1 MKQGETSWGKPP
13 AVGHLRT
20 LLQGRCWRRC
30 WRKEKGGGPGGAD
43 QPGPGSGAGAR
54 KAESLGAGA
63 TGLRGGARQD
73 ECQNDV
79 GALA

>member
-1 MKQGETSWGKPP
+1 MKRAGGSLPPLAISGLSSRAGAGEG
-13 AVGHLRT
+13 AGE
-20 LLQGRCWRRC
+20 RR
-30 WRKEKGGGPGGAD
+30 REEARGGAD